1 MLRSRERHCNVGSQ
15 PAASPI
21 SRILSGSIGSVVYVL
36 TLTPLEVVKIRQ
48 QVATRPSAG
57 GASAYSTTSK
67 LQCCTPSTPLTF
79 HPWRGAL
86 NNNCLMLPNT
96 CSRRFESTAIHASTT
111 HHDTFISSR
120 RLLGRPAR
128 GIFST
133 LLSISRTEG
142 RAGLYAGE
150 NILHVVSFIVSQLEK
165 LEVYADLISILVF
178 AAARLASY
186 PTCSCAQY
194 CNIFHSL

>member
-1 MLRSRERHCNVGSQ
+1 MHSLDYSIDRHMLRSSGERHCITAAGSQ

-21 SRILSGSIGSVVYVL
+21 SRILSGSMGSIVYVL

-48 QVATRPSAG
+48 QVATGPSAG
-57 GASAYSTTSK
+57 VASAYSTTSK

-86 NNNCLMLPNT
+86 NNNCSMLPNT

-150 NILHVVSFIVSQLEK
+150 NILRRFI
-165 LEVYADLISILVF
+165 
-178 AAARLASY
+178 
-186 PTCSCAQY
+186 Y
-194 CNIFHSL
+194 CQPIRNLKCMLT